1 MATPYSFIQPIRY
14 YKANDPYYYE
24 VDNIPLRQLEENI
37 LYIKNKLE
45 GGDGDAYLTQ
55 KSELNLYNIRQLR
68 PKSIGGRV
76 IQVNAGRF
84 VSRVN
89 DAFNIPN
96 PLDKIGSI
104 DSYGFTGMIIRDLD
118 KEWTPAQRDKV
129 WEEFINGS
137 REYNINGLEFTYTFQ
152 NSPVGLGASWGVAD
166 ANTNYPKYNNGNKIW
181 PGQSV
186 YGSLAGSLE
195 NSFLFSTQI
204 TGGSLYSAANLNT
217 IHLSFVKMWRGV
229 FRTTVVDFP
238 NTTINIPVFN
248 EDDYSYVDDN
258 GVKHNISDVVQRI
271 DLLVAYSLPID
282 SSSTTTQSFQG
293 GATPETLTT
302 PTLGIVRG
310 AGIGIKK
317 DGLDSI
323 HTLDGAEF
331 NPDYPYTGTSKI
343 VGNKGD
349 SSNNAESMGI
359 TNDLGIKIH
368 GSFPSPDDLLNI
380 APLLALDVE
389 SDNFQ
394 LIGQAAL
401 PLAYVVVTKGS
412 TVVTQNDI
420 IDIRPFLRTTEF
432 TYNERAGIA
441 AANPPLSFANPAVGA
456 FQLRDIVDK
465 IEVAGNLLSANLQL
479 EKTKSNGRVL
489 YTDYVMGGLAY
500 GVEGTLLTMCDA
512 DVQPPAGPWG
522 SEVLATTYKAAD
534 GQSYPFNIFNSSKAY
549 LESGEQVKKD
559 AYLEYVYNTRQDD
572 LKKWLNDPNAADFD
586 AGNGTYLGMGST
598 RNIPL
603 YPEWDPPLD
612 SQNYVQVMDL
622 EAGASPSPKPTWWMW
637 MEGQGNRVRP
647 LVYVP
652 GAFAPPS
659 SPNADTP
666 YSYLNKWFGWGF
678 ASNSHDK
685 AGKGMI
691 NVCTKKL
698 EVEFPDWVND
708 YDILVEYVNCAPV
721 TSAGQAGG
729 ENDSNAFGLG
739 GGLYINKGSITMNQ
753 GGKKTAILTVNSA
766 SQPWPI
772 KNQNA
777 NLNKQ
782 GFLNVHDEEGGDN
795 YHEAKDGWGQITDAT
810 KGVPKDYGEGGRK
823 QGVDDSTT
831 VEQSVYQHL
840 SYSVCVPQF
849 RQTKFNVNRQSQTIE
864 ENNPARYTPKFGASF
879 YPTVKYT
886 IIGYEVVP
894 FSNNEGLGS
903 INNFTAVGNG
913 NYQNNGVDIGALRKV
928 GGFQSEGPLT
938 YLNPT
943 RIIIQNTTS

>member
-96 PLDKIGSI
+96 PLDKIGSLT
-104 DSYGFTGMIIRDLD
+104 SNGFTGMIIRDLD

-129 WEEFINGS
+129 WNDFISGNK
-137 REYNINGLEFTYTFQ
+137 EYNINGLEFTYTFQ

-186 YGSLAGSLE
+186 YGSLAGSLD
-195 NSFLFSTQI
+195 NSFPFSSDI
-204 TGGSLYSAANLNT
+204 TGATLYSAANLNT

-238 NTTINIPVFN
+238 DTTINIPVFN

-293 GATPETLTT
+293 DATPETLTT

-310 AGIGIKK
+310 AGIGIMK

-323 HTLDGAEF
+323 HTLDGAES

-359 TNDLGIKIH
+359 TNRLGIKIH

-456 FQLRDIVDK
+456 FQLRDIVGE
-465 IEVAGNLLSANLQL
+465 IEVAQNLLRANLQL

-512 DVQPPAGPWG
+512 DSQAPAGPWG

-534 GQSYPFNIFNSSKAY
+534 GKNYQFNVFESSKSY
-549 LESGEQVKKD
+549 LEYDTQPTKD
-559 AYLEYVYNTRQDD
+559 AYLEYVYNTRQED
-572 LKKWLNDPNAADFD
+572 LKQWLNDPNANQY
-586 AGNGTYLGMGST
+586 GNGTYLGMGGT

-612 SQNYVQVMDL
+612 STNYTQVMDL

-637 MEGQGNRVRP
+637 MEGQANRVRP

-659 SPNADTP
+659 SPTTTE
-666 YSYLNKWFGWGF
+666 YSYLDKWFGWGF
-678 ASNSHDK
+678 ASNKNDK

-721 TSAGQAGG
+721 TCVANTGLDDNNS
-729 ENDSNAFGLG
+729 FGLG
-739 GGLYINKGSITMNQ
+739 GGLYINKGSITKAQ
-753 GGKKTAILTVNSA
+753 GGPKTAIITVNSA

-772 KNQNA
+772 KGRDASKDRQGFINNHDHD
-777 NLNKQ
+777 NKQ
-782 GFLNVHDEEGGDN
+782 
-795 YHEAKDGWGQITDAT
+795 YTKPAKDGWGQITDAT
-810 KGVPKDYGEGGRK
+810 KGGHAEGGRE
-823 QGVDDSTT
+823 QGVSESGST
-831 VEQSVYQHL
+831 VEESVYQHL

-849 RQTKFNVNRQSQTIE
+849 RQTKFNVNRQSYTIE
-864 ENNPARYTPKFGASF
+864 QSPEPARYTPKFGASF

-894 FSNNEGLGS
+894 FSNNTGLGS

-913 NYQNNGVDIGALRKV
+913 NYQNNGVDIGALLK
-928 GGFQSEGPLT
+928 GGGGGGSLQSEGPLT

-943 RIIIQNTTS
+943 RIIINDTLN

>member
-96 PLDKIGSI
+96 PLDKIESL
-104 DSYGFTGMIIRDLD
+104 DTYGFAGQIIRNLD

-186 YGSLAGSLE
+186 YGSLAGSLD
-195 NSFLFSTQI
+195 NSFLFSSPV
-204 TGGSLYSAANLNT
+204 TGATLYSAANLNT

-293 GATPETLTT
+293 DATPETLTT

-310 AGIGIKK
+310 AGIGIMK

-412 TVVTQNDI
+412 TVITQNDI

-512 DVQPPAGPWG
+512 DSQAPEGPWG
-522 SEVLATTYKAAD
+522 SETLSQSYTAAD
-534 GQSYPFNIFNSSKAY
+534 GISYVFNYFSSSKEY
-549 LESGEQVKKD
+549 LEHDDQNYKD

-572 LKKWLNDPNAADFD
+572 LKQWLNDPNANQY
-586 AGNGTYLGMGST
+586 GNGTYLGMGGT

-612 SQNYVQVMDL
+612 NMNYTHVMDL
-622 EAGASPSPKPTWWMW
+622 EAGVSPSPKPTWWMW

-678 ASNSHDK
+678 ASNKADK

-729 ENDSNAFGLG
+729 STEDSNAFGLG
-739 GGLYINKGSITMNQ
+739 GGLYINKGSIIMNQ
-753 GGKKTAILTVNSA
+753 DGKKTAILTVNSA

-772 KNQNA
+772 KNQGA
-777 NLNKQ
+777 ALNKQ
-782 GFLNVHDEEGGDN
+782 GFLNVHDEEGGPN

-831 VEQSVYQHL
+831 VEESVYQHL

-849 RQTKFNVNRQSQTIE
+849 RQTKFNVNRQSLPDDE
-864 ENNPARYTPKFGASF
+864 KARYTPKFGAAF

-886 IIGYEVVP
+886 IIGYEVTP
-894 FSNNEGLGS
+894 FSNNTGLGS

-928 GGFQSEGPLT
+928 GGVQSEGPLT

-943 RIIIQNTTS
+943 RISIQDTIN